1 MPVGTTEPGDR
12 PEPVAA
18 PLEPEPEPGL
28 PRTRRWPVE
37 QRFGRVRLLAQGLFV
52 SAGLAA
58 ALIVTHL
65 AVSAPAATTRPS
77 PPPGGATA
85 RGGTVAPTSP
95 TGAGGATP
103 APATATTRPP
113 VTATTRPPVTAT
125 TAPPVT
131 TTTVCYSTPSGHV
144 TCY

>member
-1 MPVGTTEPGDR
+1 MGTTEPGDR

-18 PLEPEPEPGL
+18 PLEVEVEAGPGL
-28 PRTRRWPVE
+28 LRTRRWPVE

-52 SAGLAA
+52 SAGLVV

-65 AVSAPAATTRPS
+65 AVSAP
-77 PPPGGATA
+77 
-85 RGGTVAPTSP
+85 VAPTTP
-95 TGAGGATP
+95 TAPPVGATGGGGAGGAAP
-103 APATATTRPP
+103 APATATPRPP
-113 VTATTRPPVTAT
+113 VTATTRPPVTT
-125 TAPPVT
+125 TPAPVT